1 MSKNRPGDSWGLA
14 FYKLTYSWSRN
25 NRYLVSASLDAT
37 CIVWDLSS
45 MPPLLS
51 PASPLA
57 NTSSAGLRHRT
68 LRFDAPVATAYFHP
82 RNSKIVLATL
92 TTNEVVLVDLR
103 RGEQYVLTDV
113 EEEPEPPQ
121 PESQPEG
128 TEEGDGEQ
136 RPEGQEDVEMAE
148 GGEETSQANGS
159 SKRSKKK
166 KKAANGTPEEKKS
179 PVLTCATFSPCGSRI
194 YAGTSEGV
202 VLIIDPVTRGVLS
215 RIKVGQSGIRQI
227 AFDPKGQ

>member
-1 MSKNRPGDSWGLA
+1 
-14 FYKLTYSWSRN
+14 
-25 NRYLVSASLDAT
+25 
-37 CIVWDLSS
+37 
-45 MPPLLS
+45 MPPLLN
-51 PASPLA
+51 PTSPLA

-103 RGEQYVLTDV
+103 RGEQYVLKDV

-121 PESQPEG
+121 ESNPEAAEEG
-128 TEEGDGEQ
+128 TGEQ
-136 RPEGQEDVEMAE
+136 RPDAPEDVEMAQ
-148 GGEETSQANGS
+148 EEEEPSQANGS

-166 KKAANGTPEEKKS
+166 KKAANGTPTEKKAAA
-179 PVLTCATFSPCGSRI
+179 LTCATFSPCGSRI
-194 YAGTSEGV
+194 YAGTTDGV
-202 VLIIDPVTRGVLS
+202 VLILDPVTRGILS

>member
-1 MSKNRPGDSWGLA
+1 
-14 FYKLTYSWSRN
+14 
-25 NRYLVSASLDAT
+25 
-37 CIVWDLSS
+37 
-45 MPPLLS
+45 MPPLLN
-51 PASPLA
+51 PTSPLA

-103 RGEQYVLTDV
+103 RGEQYILTDV
-113 EEEPEPPQ
+113 EEEPEAP
-121 PESQPEG
+121 PESQPEAA
-128 TEEGDGEQ
+128 EEGDGGQ
-136 RPEGQEDVEMAE
+136 RPEGQEDVEMADAGKE
-148 GGEETSQANGS
+148 SSQANGS

-166 KKAANGTPEEKKS
+166 KKAANGIPAEEKK
-179 PVLTCATFSPCGSRI
+179 PALTCATFSPCGSRI
-194 YAGTSEGV
+194 YAGTSDGV

-227 AFDPKGQ
+227 AFDPRGQ